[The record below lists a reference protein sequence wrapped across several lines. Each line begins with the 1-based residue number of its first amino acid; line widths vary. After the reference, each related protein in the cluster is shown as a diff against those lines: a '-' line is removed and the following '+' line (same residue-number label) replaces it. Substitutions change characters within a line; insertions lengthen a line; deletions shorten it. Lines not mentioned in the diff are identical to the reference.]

1 MNAGPPMGADMRT
14 IYLRSLLFA
23 FGLAAFVAIEL
34 FAPHGVGHA
43 PAARAALGTPHGP
56 A

>member
-1 MNAGPPMGADMRT
+1 MNTCTPIGADMRS
-14 IYLRSLLFA
+14 IYLRSLLFV

-34 FAPHGVGHA
+34 SAPHGVGTA
-43 PAARAALGTPHGP
+43 PAARTTLGTPHGP